1 MREQRGNRIGQ
12 TGRKR
17 SRPGLQALPLFPIAL
32 ILLCSLGCPGTN
44 RFSNTS
50 NNKNEDPLLGGYKP
64 KTTTT
69 ETKSPVPPIPQTSS
83 TTSNAAMATAL
94 PLDGGRPLLIPD
106 KDAKPLAENSTN
118 NAAPGNNSPWTTQSG
133 NSSQKPALGP
143 PQPISKQ
150 ELKNVPA
157 VGAMQGNTPPPP
169 PSQGGELGSVSKSG
183 MGFAKPETTPVL
195 PVSYDLLQLELKKRG
210 VRWQK
215 QETVDNGVRFLCGVP
230 HPKNAK
236 AERVIE
242 AIAPDLP
249 RAIMGAL
256 EKIDQP

>member
-1 MREQRGNRIGQ
+1 MRETRASRIGQ
-12 TGRKR
+12 TGKAR
-17 SRPGLQALPLFPIAL
+17 SRPRLHVLPLFPIAL

-44 RFSNTS
+44 RFSNTT

-64 KTTTT
+64 KATTTT
-69 ETKSPVPPIPQTSS
+69 ETKSPVPPIPQANS
-83 TTSNAAMATAL
+83 TMSNAAMATAL

-106 KDAKPLAENSTN
+106 NDAKPLNENSPN
-118 NAAPGNNSPWTTQSG
+118 PAGPGNNSPWTTQTG
-133 NSSQKPALGP
+133 NSSQKTILGP

-150 ELKNVPA
+150 EVKDVPA
-157 VGAMQGNTPPPP
+157 VAAQGN
-169 PSQGGELGSVSKSG
+169 G
-183 MGFAKPETTPVL
+183 MGFAKPENTPVV
-195 PVSYDLLQLELKKRG
+195 PASYDQLQQELKKRG

-215 QETVDNGVRFLCGVP
+215 QEPTANGVRFLCGVP

-249 RAIMGAL
+249 RAILGAL
-256 EKIDQP
+256 EKIDRP